1 MNSHRYLPL
10 LLGASLFCAVP
21 SMAQSKKA
29 TGSAS
34 SRRAPIK
41 PAPNPLP
48 LLLGAGIGG
57 LILGGAL
64 GFALKKPAP
73 VAVDSDGTPDPLF
86 DQVPFPLATIDSHEK
101 VKTANGAFARF
112 LNVDNATGRSFPDLI
127 HPDDL
132 ARVRT
137 SLHEVFGGDLDHF
150 ARDCR
155 FFRPDGALVH
165 AALEV
170 KKHGK
175 ARKPDAVLVALKDT
189 TLQVEAQTELS
200 GAREAIGALYE
211 VIAGDKSRD
220 LDGKMRSLLSMGCG
234 RFELPIGVLGRFSG
248 DNFETLFVQTVDRR
262 VRPAMSLPR
271 TDTSPEAQL
280 LGLPRYPT
288 HSNWKKHPFI
298 AHNEGTAYFG
308 APVVVGDELYGM
320 LSFSSLEARE
330 KPFVHEEAEL
340 LQLMADWVG
349 GEIER
354 EGTRA
359 SLEAQQKQLVEI
371 NAKLEMMA
379 THDPLTEAKNR
390 RAFNEKLAEEW
401 SRATRYGTPLSLI
414 LMDVDKF
421 KSYND
426 TFGHPAGDEVLKRV
440 SRVIMAGVRGTDFF
454 ARYGGEEFVVLL
466 PNTDADGAMI
476 LAERLRQKIEAAP
489 WKERAVTA
497 SLGVSSLIP
506 TIKSSS
512 ELTQAADDALYASKE
527 NGRNRVT
534 HIRDVKA
541 PETTFTLVE
550 Q

>member
-1 MNSHRYLPL
+1 MNRHRYLPF
-10 LLGASLFCAVP
+10 LLGATLYCAAP
-21 SMAQSKKA
+21 SPAQNKKA
-29 TGSAS
+29 TNSAGAQ
-34 SRRAPIK
+34 RGGAK
-41 PAPNPLP
+41 PAPLPLP
-48 LLLGAGIGG
+48 LILGAGLGG
-57 LILGGAL
+57 ILLGGAL
-64 GFALKKPAP
+64 GYALRKPAP
-73 VAVDSDGTPDPLF
+73 VADDSDAAPDPLF
-86 DQVPFPLATIDSHEK
+86 DQVAFPLATVDGREK
-101 VKTANGAFARF
+101 IKTANPAFAHF
-112 LNVDNATGRSFPDLI
+112 FNAQDAVGRSLPDLI

-137 SLHEVFGGDLDHF
+137 SLHEVLGGDLEHF
-150 ARDCR
+150 SRDCR
-155 FFRPDGALVH
+155 FFRPDGALVY
-165 AALEV
+165 AALDI

-175 ARKPDAVLVALKDT
+175 SRKADAVLVSLSDT
-189 TLQVEAQTELS
+189 TKQMEAQSELE
-200 GAREAIGALYE
+200 GARAAIGALYE

-248 DNFETLFVQTVDRR
+248 DNFETLFVQSIDRR

-271 TDTSPEAQL
+271 GDKSPEAQL
-280 LGLPRYPT
+280 LGMPRYPT

-308 APVVVGDELYGM
+308 APVVIGEELYGM

-330 KPFVHEEAEL
+330 KPFSLEEAEL

-349 GEIER
+349 SEIER
-354 EGTRA
+354 EGARA
-359 SLEAQQKQLVEI
+359 SLEAQQKQLVEV

-440 SRVIMAGVRGTDFF
+440 ARVIMAGVRGTDFF

-466 PNTDADGAMI
+466 PNTDADGSMI
-476 LAERLRQKIEAAP
+476 LAERLRQKLEAAP

-497 SLGVSSLIP
+497 SLGVASITP
-506 TIKSSS
+506 TIKTER

-534 HIRDVKA
+534 HIRDVKT
-541 PETTFTLVE
+541 PDTTFTLAE